1 MTEEELDD
9 LLGDDAWTEWC
20 NGLTSKQDTAIAGWR
35 QAKWIIRDH
44 ILRSKPPS
52 PPVNEADTTR
62 EQRAYTE
69 LVKLSVAATR
79 IAQSM
84 QWQHKL
90 AHGSPREIATHR
102 YLMATDFSCMIAA
115 ALEEVEHGDR

>member
-1 MTEEELDD
+1 MTEEELDEVLSDQVFSQWCLHLNTPRFVWQTARD
-9 LLGDDAWTEWC
+9 LL
-20 NGLTSKQDTAIAGWR
+20 R
-35 QAKWIIRDH
+35 VH
-44 ILRSKPPS
+44 IRSKPPS
-52 PPVNEADTTR
+52 PPANEADTTR

-115 ALEEVEHGDR
+115 ALEEVEGDGIQDR